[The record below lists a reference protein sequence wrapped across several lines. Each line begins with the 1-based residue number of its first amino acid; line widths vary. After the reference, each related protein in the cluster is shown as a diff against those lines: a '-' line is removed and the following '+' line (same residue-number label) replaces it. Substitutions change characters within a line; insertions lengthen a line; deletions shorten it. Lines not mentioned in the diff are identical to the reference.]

1 MKILHI
7 AIILVAI
14 ILDNLP
20 IFSSR
25 FFASQEDGLVGQMR
39 WDFCGPFISSCK
51 RLLSVLLTAE
61 PRVRR
66 LLSERKKALQ
76 RAIEGLG
83 QHGMVRS
90 MRIMM
95 ILLVR
100 SMLVI
105 MMMRLKLSVTRA

>member
-1 MKILHI
+1 
-7 AIILVAI
+7 
-14 ILDNLP
+14 
-20 IFSSR
+20 
-25 FFASQEDGLVGQMR
+25 MR

-83 QHGMVRS
+83 QHGMVR
-90 MRIMM
+90 M

-105 MMMRLKLSVTRA
+105 MMIRVKAVGDWAWTRLLAKTK